1 MLTSSEI
8 ETIKKLLGRE
18 PTHEEL
24 LIFDALWSEHASY
37 KSSKIHLR
45 KLPTSSPRVIAG
57 PGENSG
63 IVRLKNGTV

>member
-24 LIFDALWSEHASY
+24 LIFDALWS
-37 KSSKIHLR
+37 
-45 KLPTSSPRVIAG
+45 
-57 PGENSG
+57 
-63 IVRLKNGTV
+63 